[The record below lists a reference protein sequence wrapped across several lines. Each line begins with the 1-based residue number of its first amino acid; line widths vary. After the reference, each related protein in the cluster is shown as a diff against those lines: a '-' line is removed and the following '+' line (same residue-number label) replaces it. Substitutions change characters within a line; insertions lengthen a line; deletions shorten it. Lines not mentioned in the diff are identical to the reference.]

1 MGRMDISAVAG
12 MWLDRP
18 PEEALH
24 TAVLA
29 DRLGFDELWIGET
42 GTWDAFSLA
51 TAIGLATD
59 RIALTVGP
67 LPVIVRD
74 PVTIAMGAA
83 SVAAL
88 TRRRVGVALGTPST
102 TAAEEWHGRPHS
114 HAAAALEE
122 SARAVALLLAGDRVN
137 PAAPRES
144 AAADEAQGAVG
155 KGRPGKGGAGRRHAR
170 AGDAPAGYRLRLAPP
185 GGPLAVAAL
194 GDRAVEVAAE
204 YADRMVINLVT
215 PEIAGGLKQRLGT
228 AAAKAGRAAPKLV
241 AWMPA
246 AVDPVPESY
255 AQLIWGIVP
264 YLSAPGYAENLAAAG
279 FGRAVEL
286 ARGGTAPRDLLP
298 ALPLE
303 MAGTIGLAGDVTAVR
318 ARLAAY
324 EDAGVDEVAVM
335 PVTGGDPGG
344 ERTLTAI
351 RELADGR

>member
-1 MGRMDISAVAG
+1 MGRMEISAVAG

-29 DRLGFDELWIGET
+29 DRLGYDELWIGET

-59 RIALTVGP
+59 RIAMTVGP

-88 TRRRVGVALGTPST
+88 TRRRIGVALGTPSA
-102 TAAEEWHGRPHS
+102 TAAEEWHGRPRS
-114 HAAAALEE
+114 QAAAALEE
-122 SARAVALLLAGDRVN
+122 SARAVAALLAGDRVH
-137 PAAPRES
+137 PAE
-144 AAADEAQGAVG
+144 
-155 KGRPGKGGAGRRHAR
+155 PGKGKRRK
-170 AGDAPAGYRLRLAPP
+170 DSEGYRLRLAPP

-194 GDRAVEVAAE
+194 GDRAIEVAAT
-204 YADRMVINLVT
+204 YADRMVVNLVT
-215 PEIAGGLKQRLGT
+215 PEIAGELKERLGT
-228 AAAKAGRAAPKLV
+228 AAAKAGRTAPKLV

-246 AVDPVPESY
+246 AIDPVPESY

-264 YLSAPGYAENLAAAG
+264 YLSAPGFAENLAAAG
-279 FGRAVEL
+279 FGRAVGL

-351 RELADGR
+351 RELSG

>member
-1 MGRMDISAVAG
+1 MDISAVVG

-29 DRLGFDELWIGET
+29 DRLGFGELWIGET

-59 RIALTVGP
+59 RIAMTVGP
-67 LPVIVRD
+67 LPVTVRD
-74 PVTIAMGAA
+74 PAMIAMGAA

-88 TRRRVGVALGTPST
+88 TRRRIGVALGTSST
-102 TAAEEWHGRPHS
+102 PDVEEWHGRS
-114 HAAAALEE
+114 RARAATVLEE
-122 SARAVALLLAGDRVN
+122 SAQAVAGLLAG
-137 PAAPRES
+137 
-144 AAADEAQGAVG
+144 
-155 KGRPGKGGAGRRHAR
+155 GRSTGSGEVVRGSGF
-170 AGDAPAGYRLRLAPP
+170 RLRLTPP
-185 GGPLAVAAL
+185 DGPLSVAAL
-194 GDRAVEVAAE
+194 GERAVAAAAAH
-204 YADRMVINLVT
+204 ADRMVINLVT
-215 PEIAGGLKQRLGT
+215 PQIAADLKSRLET
-228 AAAKAGRAAPKLV
+228 AAAKAGRPAPRLV

-255 AQLIWGIVP
+255 AQLIWNIVP
-264 YLSAPGYAENLAAAG
+264 YLSAPGYARNLAAAG
-279 FGRAVEL
+279 FTEAVEL

-303 MAGTIGLAGDVTAVR
+303 MAGTIGLAGDMAAVR

-324 EDAGVDEVAVM
+324 ENAGVDEVAVV

-344 ERTLTAI
+344 ERTLTAL
-351 RELADGR
+351 RKLV